1 MSTRRW
7 LERQRSRVLRREGL
21 AVALALTGA
30 AALCLALGVIGA
42 RLGAYRR
49 VPELVLVGWMA
60 VAGLVAAAAVL
71 ALLRMRRFTAGAMAA
86 ELERRS
92 GLRSGAL
99 SGLTAPS
106 YGSAA
111 LAGLADRRMASWLG
125 DHGAPLARAA
135 VARRRRA
142 LGGGL
147 ALAVTGAA
155 TLAAARPGAGTDFW
169 RPLDV
174 LRRSHGAVRLTV
186 DRSAVRRGDTVWAT
200 VRAAGR
206 PSAVLH
212 VRAAGEPWRSVP
224 LDLDTAGAA
233 TVPLGPLDSDRYLHA
248 TSGGRGSD
256 TALVRVNPAPF
267 LADLSLLARY
277 PAYLGRSDE
286 PLPVG
291 PDTVLL
297 PVGTVI
303 ETRGRAS
310 VALERVAWVSGP
322 RRVPLTPTGGGFAGA
337 LRVRESAAWTLEV
350 VGDGGLSL
358 DGAPPR
364 LVIRAQRDSAP
375 VVLVPVPGGDT
386 TAPTSLRQP
395 LVVDVRDDIGVARVE
410 VVSRRV
416 SRLGIAGK
424 PVTEAIPL
432 PEGGVERAVLQ
443 WQLDLSARGFLPG
456 DTAYYKVRAW
466 DGAPSPQLGET
477 REYALRLPSLAELRE
492 AVRSEARA
500 LAGAADSVARGQR
513 DLSRRT
519 ADLARERERATTP
532 DGRAAAGEEQL
543 GFRAAERAGELTAE
557 QRRLLDR
564 AEQLRER
571 LDQLS
576 KTAWDAGLTDP
587 AWQRQLSDLRELL
600 ERAVTPEMEETL
612 RQLEE
617 AMRRLDAAA
626 VRQAL
631 EKLAGQQ
638 EQLRRELDRSRT
650 LFERAA
656 LEGDLTSLA
665 QDAAELAQ
673 RQQEW
678 NRTVSE
684 RADSA
689 AERSEREL
697 AERADSLA
705 KALEKIER
713 EMKQGEPGRT
723 EATDSVAG
731 EPGRTEASGR
741 SSSQAQRASERMSRA
756 AQAAGQGQQRQ
767 AAESGREASEALDSI
782 APGLRQQRDQ
792 LREQWRREV
801 TDALDRALA
810 ETAQLARRQEE
821 VQRRLQR
828 GESGPDV
835 RAAQAATRDGVDRVL
850 ERLQGAA
857 GKNALIPPALGAAL
871 GFARENMDAALQSLQ
886 QGTPNARAAADE
898 AGQALDGL
906 NALASQLVRARS
918 DVQGA
923 ESGSGLQE
931 AMERMVQLAQQQG
944 AMAGQSG
951 AMLPMMGAGG
961 DLLLQELRSLAA
973 QQRQLQGE
981 LERLE
986 AQGDLAGAGQ
996 LADEAA
1002 EIARRLEQGVL
1013 DRDVVER
1020 QERLFRRL
1028 LDQGRTLRG
1037 EEEDDEKERKSETGD
1052 QTRVFVPAGRPPAD
1066 RGPRYRYPS
1075 WEDLRHLS
1083 PADRRLILDYFRR
1096 LNERR

>member
-1 MSTRRW
+1 
-7 LERQRSRVLRREGL
+7 VLRREGL
-21 AVALALTGA
+21 AVALAVAGA
-30 AALCLALGVIGA
+30 GALWLALAVIGA
-42 RLGAYRR
+42 RAGAYRR
-49 VPELVLVGWMA
+49 VPELVLVAWM
-60 VAGLVAAAAVL
+60 GMAALIATAAVM
-71 ALLRMRRFTAGAMAA
+71 ALLRVRRFTAGALAA
-86 ELERRS
+86 EMERRS

-106 YGSAA
+106 HGSPS
-111 LAGLADRRMASWLG
+111 LTDLADRRMVSWLG

-135 VARRRRA
+135 VATRRRA

-147 ALAVTGAA
+147 ALAVTGVAM
-155 TLAAARPGAGTDFW
+155 LAAARPGAGGDLW
-169 RPLDV
+169 RPLEV
-174 LRRSHGAVRLTV
+174 LRRSRGVVLLTV
-186 DRSAVRRGDTVWAT
+186 DRAAVRRGDTVVAT
-200 VRAAGR
+200 VRAMGR
-206 PSAVLH
+206 ATALLH
-212 VRAAGEPWRSVP
+212 VRAAGESWKSVP
-224 LDLDTAGAA
+224 LELDTAGVAA
-233 TVPLGPLDSDRYLHA
+233 LPLGPLDSDRFLYA

-256 TALVRVNPAPF
+256 TAVVRVNPAPF

-277 PAYLGRSDE
+277 PAYLGRADE

-297 PVGTVI
+297 PIGTVI
-303 ETRGRAS
+303 ETRGRTS
-310 VALERVAWVSGP
+310 VPIERAAWVTGS
-322 RRVPLTPTGGGFAGA
+322 RRVSLAPAGGDFAGA
-337 LRVRESAAWTLEV
+337 LRVRESATWTLEV
-350 VGDGGLSL
+350 VGQGGQPL
-358 DGAPPR
+358 DGPPPR
-364 LVIRAQRDSAP
+364 LAIRVQRDSAP
-375 VVLVPVPGGDT
+375 VVAVPVPGVDT

-424 PVTEAIPL
+424 PVTETIPL
-432 PEGGVERAVLQ
+432 PDGGVERAVLQ
-443 WQLDLSARGFLPG
+443 WQLDLNARGFLPG

-466 DGAPSPQLGET
+466 DGAPSPQQAET

-519 ADLARERERATTP
+519 ADLARERERATAQ
-532 DGRAAAGEEQL
+532 DGRSPTGEEQL
-543 GFRAAERAGELTAE
+543 GFRAAERAGEMTAE

-564 AEQLRER
+564 AERLRER

-587 AWQRQLSDLRELL
+587 AWQQQLSDLRELL

-626 VRQAL
+626 VRQAM

-656 LEGDLTSLA
+656 LEGEMTSLA

-678 NRTVSE
+678 NRAVSE

-689 AERSEREL
+689 TERAERAL

-705 KALEKIER
+705 KALEKIEQ
-713 EMKQGEPGRT
+713 ELKQGEQGRPEANRGEPGRT
-723 EATDSVAG
+723 EAKDSTAG
-731 EPGRTEASGR
+731 EPGRTEASER
-741 SSSQAQRASERMSRA
+741 ASSQAQRASERMTQA
-756 AQAAGQGQQRQ
+756 AQAAGQGQKSQ
-767 AAESGREASEALDSI
+767 AGEAGREASEALDSI
-782 APGLRQQRDQ
+782 APGLRQQRDE
-792 LREQWRREV
+792 LREQWRQEV

-871 GFARENMDAALQSLQ
+871 GFAREQMDEALQSLQ
-886 QGTPNARAAADE
+886 QGTPNARAAGDN

-906 NALASQLVRARS
+906 NALAAQLVRARS
-918 DVQGA
+918 DVQGS

-931 AMERMVQLAQQQG
+931 AIERMAQLAQQQG
-944 AMAGQSG
+944 SMAGQSG
-951 AMLPMMGAGG
+951 AMLPLMGTGG
-961 DLLLQELRSLAA
+961 DLLLQELRALAA
-973 QQRQLQGE
+973 QQRQLQAE

-1002 EIARRLEQGVL
+1002 DIARRLEEGVL

-1037 EEEDDEKERKSETGD
+1037 EEEDDERERKSETGD
-1052 QTRVFVPAGRPPAD
+1052 QANVFVPTGRPPAD
-1066 RGPRYRYPS
+1066 RGPRFRYPS
-1075 WEDLRHLS
+1075 WEDLQHLS

>member
-7 LERQRSRVLRREGL
+7 LERQRARVLRREGL
-21 AVALALTGA
+21 AVVLAVAGA
-30 AALCLALGVIGA
+30 AALWLALGVMGA
-42 RLGAYRR
+42 RAGAFRR
-49 VPELVLVGWMA
+49 APELVVVAWLGVA
-60 VAGLVAAAAVL
+60 VLVAAAAAAARQRV
-71 ALLRMRRFTAGAMAA
+71 RRYTAGALAA

-99 SGLTAPS
+99 SGLTAAS
-106 YGSAA
+106 HGSAS
-111 LAGLADRRMASWLG
+111 LADLADRRMASWLG

-135 VARRRRA
+135 VATRRRA

-147 ALAVTGAA
+147 ALAVTGVAM
-155 TLAAARPGAGTDFW
+155 LAAARPGAGGDLW

-174 LRRSHGAVRLTV
+174 LRRSRGAVLVTV
-186 DRSAVRRGDTVWAT
+186 DRAAVRRGDTVQAT

-206 PSAVLH
+206 TSAELY
-212 VRAAGEPWRSVP
+212 VRAAGEPWKSVT
-224 LDLDTAGAA
+224 LELDTAGAA
-233 TVPLGPLDSDRYLHA
+233 TRALGPLDSDRFLYA
-248 TSGGRGSD
+248 TSGGRSSD
-256 TALVRVNPAPF
+256 TAVVRVNPAPF

-277 PAYLGRSDE
+277 PAYLGRADE
-286 PLPVG
+286 PLPPG

-297 PVGTVI
+297 PIGTVV
-303 ETRGRAS
+303 ETRGRTS
-310 VALERVAWVSGP
+310 VPIERAAWVAAP
-322 RRVPLTPTGGGFAGA
+322 RRVPLTPTGGEFAGS

-350 VGDGGLSL
+350 LGQDGLPL
-358 DGAPPR
+358 DGPPPT

-375 VVLVPVPGGDT
+375 VVTVPVPGVDT

-416 SRLGIAGK
+416 SRLGIAGT
-424 PVTEAIPL
+424 PVTETIPL
-432 PEGGVERAVLQ
+432 PEGGVERAVIQ
-443 WQLDLSARGFLPG
+443 WQLDLNARGFLPG
-456 DTAYYKVRAW
+456 DTAFYRVRAW
-466 DGAPSPQLGET
+466 DGAPSPQSGET

-513 DLSRRT
+513 DLGRRT
-519 ADLARERERATTP
+519 ADLARERERATTQ
-532 DGRAAAGEEQL
+532 DGRTPAGEEQL

-564 AEQLRER
+564 ADELRQR

-576 KTAWDAGLTDP
+576 QTAWDAGLTDP
-587 AWQRQLSDLRELL
+587 AWQQQLTDLRELL

-626 VRQAL
+626 VRQAM

-656 LEGDLTSLA
+656 LEGEMTSLA

-678 NRTVSE
+678 NRAVSE
-684 RADSA
+684 RADTA
-689 AERSEREL
+689 TERAERALS
-697 AERADSLA
+697 ERADSLA
-705 KALEKIER
+705 KALERIER
-713 EMKQGEPGRT
+713 EATRAGDSAGGEPGRV
-723 EATDSVAG
+723 D
-731 EPGRTEASGR
+731 ASQR
-741 SSSQAQRASERMSRA
+741 ASSQAQRASGRMNQA
-756 AQAAGQGQQRQ
+756 AQAAGQGQKSQ
-767 AAESGREASEALDSI
+767 AAEAGREASEALDSI

-792 LREQWRREV
+792 LREQWRQEV

-835 RAAQAATRDGVDRVL
+835 RTAQAATRDGVDRVL

-871 GFARENMDAALQSLQ
+871 GFARGQMDEALESLQ
-886 QGTPNARAAADE
+886 QGTPNARAAGDN

-906 NALASQLVRARS
+906 NALAAQLVRARS
-918 DVQGA
+918 DVKGA

-931 AMERMVQLAQQQG
+931 ALERMAQLAQQQG

-951 AMLPMMGAGG
+951 AMLPLMGTGG
-961 DLLLQELRSLAA
+961 DLLLQELRALAA
-973 QQRQLQGE
+973 QQRQLQAE

-1002 EIARRLEQGVL
+1002 DIARRLEQGAL

-1037 EEEDDEKERKSETGD
+1037 EEEDDERERKSETGD
-1052 QTRVFVPAGRPPAD
+1052 QTNVLVPTGRPPAD
-1066 RGPRYRYPS
+1066 RGPRFRYPS
-1075 WEDLRHLS
+1075 WDDLQHLS